1 MSGSRSRRVQ
11 AQRKFPQGAYVPP
24 NAAVVPPVDNRRDAV
39 HNAPNVTIIKMT
51 ASNLLDVVSLQGL
64 HTHLQPVVIVE
75 RLRETNP
82 CRDELE
88 MVTKPREL
96 VMAET
101 DGALSVGNEYNK
113 TDTQLRLG
121 GSSISNKSSSAD
133 DVNFGNEGD
142 KHYTNGSIVEESDG
156 SCPLVVD
163 LTLKSLIQSK
173 NDDQGPKTNEQH
185 KSNKDVN
192 VSEPCTAGKESSGK
206 SKQLIKES
214 STKGKSNIK
223 GKANTKGKSCTKH
236 KISKKGKGFRA
247 EGNGVSEV
255 LSNTWKQPRIN
266 DDKSLASVLR
276 ALQKTKDQTAQNKHV
291 MSLRQRRLNNGKVC
305 ATTAKKLQT
314 VKGKNM
320 SMNKKK
326 TDSSKRHSPSSE
338 FSIDDNRPLTY
349 YIQNNKTSKKSP
361 NKRSHTVDPSTPDML
376 LAAPSPPK
384 KIIIDP
390 DVSPPLPDPIP
401 KRLQIHPAEPVAG
414 PSGLQNTVLEPVA
427 APSGPQRVTSASVA
441 GPSRLQRVTT
451 APVAGPSGLQR
462 VTTAPVAGPSGLQR
476 VTTAPVAG
484 PSGLQRVTSPPVTK
498 PSGLQKVTLIPAAG
512 SSGLKRVTSDAISR
526 PSGPQRVTS
535 ASVAKPGGLQKVT
548 LTPVAGP
555 SGLQRVTSA
564 PVAGPS
570 GLQRV
575 VMEPVAG
582 PSGLQKVT
590 STPVAGPSGL
600 QKRGLQSSGAPR
612 QVPRSGAEIC
622 LSAKWRTVQQV
633 INAPKEQMDT
643 RCNTCVACSR
653 IDKLKQLSKLLYRF
667 DLTGTNQ
674 TSAKFE
680 PENDE
685 VYDNEEHKSPETD
698 TGHIYLDLLPKHPRL
713 MMKLRI
719 HEVHGKQLLSACL
732 IPKND
737 ARKNNEDFLLEEKE
751 HLLDQLINTLSISLP
766 SEMLKY
772 EPLNVN
778 TFERLQSIISNLDHE
793 NTPARAHPA
802 EQPRANV
809 EASCANV
816 EVPQANAEARRA
828 NVEALQPQASVE
840 MPRASVAA
848 TQATVQSRIVERH
861 TLNNVYEEGDDAD
874 IEANS
879 ENEVEDDDYAR
890 RGRDERISDDDL
902 NESSAD
908 TTQTH
913 AVGGVLHE
921 GPVFRPT
928 KEEFQNPLE
937 YFMKICDEASEFGI
951 CKIIPPPGWRP
962 KSQSCD
968 GIRFDVAKQYVSR
981 MYNRWGTAMR
991 ELACIKFCASR
1002 SNGFPCST
1010 PTIGGME
1017 VNLPKLYHSVQ
1028 RHGGLELVLNKKRW
1042 VKIGRD
1048 MNLSVNFLNR
1058 LDHLYS
1064 KYLLPYDSLSPTERR
1079 EIFGMIEKA
1088 WTRKN
1093 QRLLDRA
1100 LNPLRAQRRLM
1111 GLTDTEEEPE
1121 EHSPE
1126 MNAVKEA
1133 EDCIVRGPIMNYSR
1147 FKELAESTYSIVY
1160 GYGITRENNPLS
1172 LDQKEELYW
1181 RYVVQGNEHVCVAT
1195 AAIDTGSDPS
1205 RGNSRTL
1212 TLKDISQNKDNIL
1225 RFLGPVS
1232 GLTAPTLNLGMAFST
1247 NCFYLDPHA
1256 VSWLDLLYKG
1266 DPRVWYAI
1274 PAKQSENFRKAVSTL
1289 CPSFCQR
1296 KSLWLSTDIAMI
1308 PPQLLREYNVSVTRV
1323 VQEENEIILAFPY
1336 CYTSSINTGY
1346 SESESIYFAPVS
1358 WLRTAY
1364 EVFKEARINCEPTM
1378 FSLEELLLRIGKAS
1392 GVDRATLRAAQ
1403 PIYDKVLRDEITN
1416 RLILQE
1422 RGMKIV
1428 HQPDIPKP
1436 KNTGRRRRRNRTFI
1450 QEECEYCRATLF
1462 FSKVVG
1468 LVRNSYLCLE
1478 HALKLLTIKKMPIT
1492 EDMQIITKVT
1502 IEELNNINDD
1512 MKRRIENDEESEPE
1526 VYGD

>member
-1 MSGSRSRRVQ
+1 MSASRSRRVQ
-11 AQRKFPQGAYVPP
+11 AQRKFAQGAYVPP
-24 NAAVVPPVDNRRDAV
+24 IAPAVPPVDNRRDA
-39 HNAPNVTIIKMT
+39 AQDARNVTMNNMT

-64 HTHLQPVVIVE
+64 HTHLQPVVVVE
-75 RLRETNP
+75 RLREKNP
-82 CRDELE
+82 CRDEME
-88 MVTKPREL
+88 NGTNHHEL
-96 VMAET
+96 VMDET
-101 DGALSVGNEYNK
+101 DSALSVGNEYD
-113 TDTQLRLG
+113 TGDTQLRLG
-121 GSSISNKSSSAD
+121 ESSININSSPD
-133 DVNFGNEGD
+133 DVHLSNGGD
-142 KHYTNGSIVEESDG
+142 KHYTNGHVVEESDG
-156 SCPLVVD
+156 SCPLAD
-163 LTLKSLIQSK
+163 DQTLKSLIQSK
-173 NDDQGPKTNEQH
+173 NNNQEPKTNEQH
-185 KSNKDVN
+185 NSNKVAN
-192 VSEPCTAGKESSGK
+192 LTAPCTVDKEYSGK
-206 SKQLIKES
+206 NKELIKKS
-214 STKGKSNIK
+214 STKGKSNTKGKTNIK
-223 GKANTKGKSCTKH
+223 GKTSTKD
-236 KISKKGKGFRA
+236 KICNKAKGSRA
-247 EGNGVSEV
+247 KGNGVSEV
-255 LSNTWKQPRIN
+255 LSNKGKQPRIN
-266 DDKSLASVLR
+266 DDNSLASVLR
-276 ALQKTKDQTAQNKHV
+276 ALQKTKDKNAQNKHV
-291 MSLRQRRLNNGKVC
+291 MSLRQRRLTNGKVC

-314 VKGKNM
+314 LKGKNI
-320 SMNKKK
+320 MNKKK
-326 TDSSKRHSPSSE
+326 TDASKRHSPSSE
-338 FSIDDNRPLTY
+338 FSVDDNRPLTY
-349 YIQNNKTSKKSP
+349 YIQNNKTNKKSP
-361 NKRSHTVDPSTPDML
+361 IKRGHTSDPSTPDML
-376 LAAPSPPK
+376 FAAPSHPK
-384 KIIIDP
+384 RIIIDT
-390 DVSPPLPDPIP
+390 DVPPSQPDPVP
-401 KRLQIHPAEPVAG
+401 KRLQSHPAEPVAG
-414 PSGLQNTVLEPVA
+414 PSGLQKTILE
-427 APSGPQRVTSASVA
+427 
-441 GPSRLQRVTT
+441 
-451 APVAGPSGLQR
+451 PVAGPSGLQR
-462 VTTAPVAGPSGLQR
+462 VTTEPVAGPSGAQRATSASGAGSSGSQRVTMDSVSGPSGPHRGTSASMAGPSGVQR
-476 VTTAPVAG
+476 VTT
-484 PSGLQRVTSPPVTK
+484 
-498 PSGLQKVTLIPAAG
+498 
-512 SSGLKRVTSDAISR
+512 DAVSR

-535 ASVAKPGGLQKVT
+535 TSVARPSGPQRLTSAPVARPSGLQRVT
-548 LTPVAGP
+548 SAPVAGP

-570 GLQRV
+570 GISRV
-575 VMEPVAG
+575 TSAPVAG
-582 PSGLQKVT
+582 PSGLQRVVEPIAGPSGLQKLT
-590 STPVAGPSGL
+590 SAPVAGPSGL
-600 QKRGLQSSGAPR
+600 QKRVLRNSGVPR
-612 QVPRSGAEIC
+612 QVLRSGAEIC
-622 LSAKWRTVQQV
+622 LAAKWRTVQQV
-633 INAPKEQMDT
+633 INAPKAEMET
-643 RCNTCVACSR
+643 RCNLCVACSR

-674 TSAKFE
+674 TSATSE
-680 PENDE
+680 PENDDE
-685 VYDNEEHKSPETD
+685 YDKEEPKSQEAD
-698 TGHIYLDLLPKHPRL
+698 TGHIYIDLLPKHPRL

-778 TFERLQSIISNLDHE
+778 TFERLQGIISNLDHE
-793 NTPARAHPA
+793 NNPVRAHLT

-809 EASCANV
+809 EASSANV
-816 EVPQANAEARRA
+816 EVPQASAEARRA
-828 NVEALQPQASVE
+828 NAEAPQPQANVE
-840 MPRASVAA
+840 IPRASVAP
-848 TQATVQSRIVERH
+848 TQATAQSRIVERH
-861 TLNNVYEEGDDAD
+861 TLNNVYEEGDDAEID
-874 IEANS
+874 ANS
-879 ENEVEDDDYAR
+879 ENEEEIDDYDR
-890 RGRDERISDDDL
+890 RERDERISAEDL

-913 AVGGVLHE
+913 VGGVLHE

-928 KEEFQNPLE
+928 KEEFQ
-937 YFMKICDEASEFGI
+937 KICEEASEFGI

-1042 VKIGRD
+1042 GKIGRD
-1048 MNLSVNFLNR
+1048 MNLSTNINLMNR

-1100 LNPLRAQRRLM
+1100 LNPLRAQGRLM
-1111 GLTDTEEEPE
+1111 GLSDSEEEPE
-1121 EHSPE
+1121 EQSSV

-1133 EDCIVRGPIMNYSR
+1133 EDCIVRGPIMNYTR
-1147 FKELAESTYSIVY
+1147 FKELAETTYSIVY
-1160 GYGITRENNPLS
+1160 GYGITRENNPMS
-1172 LDQKEELYW
+1172 LEQKEELYW
-1181 RYVVQGNEHVCVAT
+1181 RYVVQGNEHICVAT

-1205 RGNSRTL
+1205 RGSSRTL

-1225 RFLGPVS
+1225 RFLGAVS

-1364 EVFKEARINCEPTM
+1364 DVFKEARENCEPTM

-1436 KNTGRRRRRNRTFI
+1436 KNTGRRRRRNRTFV

-1512 MKRRIENDEESEPE
+1512 MKRRIENGEQSEPE
-1526 VYGD
+1526 DYGD